1 MASIVTML
9 WAGHSRVLFLAG
21 ARDCYLLKNIR
32 TGCGAH
38 AAFCSMGT
46 SDSFLRDKAHWA
58 WTSPLHLLLNYE
70 QSCTSASQL
79 WLSGMHGDNFTFFF
93 RPCKFEINYVAVG
106 FTERLKF
113 CRPSYIIGKY
123 VQMQWD
129 TSSNRHYEVQESI
142 IFLQTL
148 F

>member
-1 MASIVTML
+1 ML
-9 WAGHSRVLFLAG
+9 Q
-21 ARDCYLLKNIR
+21 
-32 TGCGAH
+32 
-38 AAFCSMGT
+38 M
-46 SDSFLRDKAHWA
+46 
-58 WTSPLHLLLNYE
+58 
-70 QSCTSASQL
+70 
-79 WLSGMHGDNFTFFF
+79 
-93 RPCKFEINYVAVG
+93 G

-129 TSSNRHYEVQESI
+129 TSSNRHCEVQESI